1 MATDLR
7 DTLKL
12 HYDGWATETH
22 TQNILSSY
30 NRFMEREVVGSDK
43 STWFEGGNMRI
54 KLGL

>member
-1 MATDLR
+1 MATDLC